1 MVSKPVSSQSPQFN
15 PFRSRARTKIAIAIA
30 IAIAIEITEPYS
42 KDQSLGTLQAT
53 GIDHRLHIRL

>member
-30 IAIAIEITEPYS
+30 IEITEPYS
-42 KDQSLGTLQAT
+42 NDQSLGTLQAT

>member
-30 IAIAIEITEPYS
+30 IEIEITEPYS
-42 KDQSLGTLQAT
+42 NDQSLGTLQAT